1 MTDNR
6 QITLRLKRI
15 EGQVRG
21 ILRMIEEKQGCEK
34 VLQQLSAA
42 RSALYRVGTSYISM
56 NMEECLKEEIECS
69 PETGEKIR
77 DLILMLSKFS

>member
-1 MTDNR
+1 MTDNK

-21 ILRMIEEKQGCEK
+21 ILKMIEEKQSCEK

-56 NMEECLKEEIECS
+56 NMEECLKEQIECP

>member
-21 ILRMIEEKQGCEK
+21 ILKMIEEKQDCEK

-56 NMEECLKEEIECS
+56 NMEECLNKEITCAPDTE
-69 PETGEKIR
+69 EKIR
-77 DLILMLSKFS
+77 NLILMLSKFS